1 MIIGRKQ
8 GYTSYGWTVRR
19 VENSTA
25 TDAYYFMI
33 TDADD
38 YDNRFICHDF
48 NITASNASTTAA
60 PSPTAQECDSTSTA
74 SSDTCSE
81 TGLSPQAKVGIG
93 VGVGLGCAFLIA
105 LAAVIWYF
113 HRRTAAAV
121 RQAKLPMAWCEP
133 DNTQYPHQQSRPGIP
148 LVEVQGD
155 LVAHN
160 SVRYELPP

>member
-1 MIIGRKQ
+1 MILGRKQ
-8 GYTSYGWTVRR
+8 GCTSYSWTVRP
-19 VENSTA
+19 VGNSTA

-38 YDNRFICHDF
+38 YNNRFKCHGF

-60 PSPTAQECDSTSTA
+60 PSSTAQKCDFTSTA
-74 SSDTCSE
+74 SSDTCGE
-81 TGLSPQAKVGIG
+81 GGLSPQAKFGIG

-113 HRRTAAAV
+113 HHRTATAV
-121 RQAKLPMAWCEP
+121 LQAELPMAWCEP
-133 DNTQYPHQQSRPGIP
+133 DNTQYPHQQSRLGVIP
-148 LVEVQGD
+148 VEVQGD